1 MNLGEKTDYQKI
13 IQKITEIFPLLYQN
27 AYENVNFT

>member
-1 MNLGEKTDYQKI
+1 MSLREKTDYQKI
-13 IQKITEIFPLLYQN
+13 IQKTIEIFLLLYQN